1 MRFATGLDRER
12 DAVVAGLTLA
22 TNNGMVE
29 GFVNKVKFIKRSM
42 CHKASFDLLRTRVLH
57 GIYLLQHLHD
67 GDNNYAASETIAH
80 GEMIMKQSRCSIVVV
95 ISANTEW
102 QIVQRFYPQKTLTA
116 TVFGDCFQIE
126 LAVKDKLLPVVFL
139 HGGWGKI
146 GAAGSTQYAI
156 DRWQPQLLINLGTCG
171 GFAGDIALGEIVL
184 ANRTIVYDIIEQQGD
199 FEAAIASY
207 TTTLDVS
214 WLQEYPHE
222 VKETL
227 LVSADRDLLIDEVP
241 MLRDR
246 HGAIAGDWESG
257 AIAYTAKRNGVPCLI
272 LRGVSDIVAPSGN
285 DTYGNMPAFVVG
297 TELVMSKLLTNLP
310 QWLAVIDPAIVAL
323 E

>member
-1 MRFATGLDRER
+1 MRKTLGIFVIIIGMY
-12 DAVVAGLTLA
+12 AGLLLVGAGTQLNTTGIAMESLKSESGTSLA
-22 TNNGMVE
+22 EIYYQDMGGMSV
-29 GFVNKVKFIKRSM
+29 GLGSV
-42 CHKASFDLLRTRVLH
+42 A
-57 GIYLLQHLHD
+57 
-67 GDNNYAASETIAH
+67 
-80 GEMIMKQSRCSIVVV
+80 
-95 ISANTEW
+95 
-102 QIVQRFYPQKTLTA
+102 
-116 TVFGDCFQIE
+116 

-257 AIAYTAKRNGVPCLI
+257 AIAYIAKRNGVPCLI